1 MNFNQF
7 LNENKQLSNNEKFE
21 FIQNYCKENGYSLH
35 ALKKIPTE
43 YKIVKEQDETNFSTI
58 FGYALLEE
66 VYEYC
71 LKH

>member
-1 MNFNQF
+1 MNFKQF

-21 FIQNYCKENGYSLH
+21 FVQNYCKENGYSLH
-35 ALKKIPTE
+35 ALRKIPTE
-43 YKIVKEQDETNFSTI
+43 YKIVKEQDETSFTAI
-58 FGYALLEE
+58 FGYAFLEE